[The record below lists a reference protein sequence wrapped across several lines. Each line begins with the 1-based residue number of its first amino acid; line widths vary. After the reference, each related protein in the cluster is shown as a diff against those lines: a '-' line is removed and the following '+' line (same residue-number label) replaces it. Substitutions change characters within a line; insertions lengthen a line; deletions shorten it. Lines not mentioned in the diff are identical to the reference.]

1 MSGRPPGRQ
10 TTGPS
15 ALETL
20 LRRDRLL
27 VAGALAVVVAL
38 AWLHLLRGAGTEMR
52 EMDDMLMPMAR
63 GPWSAGHAALMLV
76 MWAAM
81 MMAMMLPSAAPMIL
95 LYSSIARRRGT
106 HRGALVMTGVFALGY
121 VAVWSVFGIGATT
134 MQWSLDA
141 AALLSPTMRTTSVAL
156 AGAVLIGA
164 GLYQW
169 TPLKQACLRQCRSP
183 LDFVLTHWREGA
195 RGAFGM
201 GLRHGCYCLGCCWLL
216 MALLF
221 VGGVMNLAW
230 IIGIAAFVLVEKTAP
245 AGHWLG
251 RIAGGALVAWGGAT
265 LLALA

>member
-1 MSGRPPGRQ
+1 MSSPSPNRPTPDR
-10 TTGPS
+10 S

-20 LRRDRLL
+20 LRRDRAL
-27 VAGALAVVVAL
+27 VACGLAAVVAL

-52 EMDDMLMPMAR
+52 EMEDMVMPMA
-63 GPWSAGHAALMLV
+63 GEPWSAGHAAIMLV

-95 LYSSIARRRGT
+95 LYASIVRRRA
-106 HRGALVMTGVFALGY
+106 HRGALGVTAVFALGY
-121 VAVWSVFGIGATT
+121 VAVWAAFGIAATM
-134 MQWSLDA
+134 MQWSLDV
-141 AALLSPTMRTTSVAL
+141 AALLSPTMRTTSVAI

-169 TPLKQACLRQCRSP
+169 TPLKQACLRHCRSP
-183 LDFVLTHWREGA
+183 LDFVLTRWREGT

-201 GLRHGCYCLGCCWLL
+201 GLRHGTYCLGCCWLL

-230 IIGIAAFVLVEKTAP
+230 IVGIAAFVLVEKTAP

-251 RIAGGALVAWGGAT
+251 RIAGGGLVAWGAAT